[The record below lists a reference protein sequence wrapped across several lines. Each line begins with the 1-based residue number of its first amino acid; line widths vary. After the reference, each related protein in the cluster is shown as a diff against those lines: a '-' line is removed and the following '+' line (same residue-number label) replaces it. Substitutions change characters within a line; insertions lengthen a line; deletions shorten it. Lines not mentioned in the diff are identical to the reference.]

1 MLFAFRGS
9 PPTIA
14 AGLPVWVDGLDA
26 KHKGA
31 DMLKL
36 YYSKGSSAL
45 AAHILLEET
54 NAPYETQ
61 EVSIA
66 KGEHLTSEFSI
77 LSPKRRLPLLQ
88 TPDGL
93 LTENPAILEY
103 IAATHP
109 DCGLL
114 PSGAFAQAQAR
125 SLAAYLCSTV
135 HVAFAHNKRGA
146 RWSDDGP
153 AIATMQAK
161 VPDNLTAAAH
171 YLESQFPN
179 GTWALGDQYSFCD
192 PYLFLLSEWM
202 QPFELTLA
210 SFPKLAAHHAAM
222 RARPATQKAM
232 AAHGLF

>member
-1 MLFAFRGS
+1 MS
-9 PPTIA
+9 STPTIT
-14 AGLPVWVDGLDA
+14 AGLPLWVDGLDA

-61 EVSIA
+61 EVSIS
-66 KGEHLTSEFSI
+66 KGEHLTSEFSK
-77 LSPKRRLPLLQ
+77 LSPKRRLPVLE

-103 IAATHP
+103 IATTHLE
-109 DCGLL
+109 CGLM
-114 PSGAFAQAQAR
+114 PYGAFIQAQAR

-146 RWSDDGP
+146 RWTDDS
-153 AIATMQAK
+153 AAMVTMQAK

-171 YLESQFPN
+171 YLESQIPS

-192 PYLFLLSEWM
+192 PYLFLLSKWM
-202 QPFELTLA
+202 QPFDLTLA
-210 SFPKLAAHHAAM
+210 PFPKLAAHHAAM
-222 RARPATQKAM
+222 RARPATQTAL
-232 AAHGLF
+232 AAHGLA

>member
-1 MLFAFRGS
+1 
-9 PPTIA
+9 
-14 AGLPVWVDGLDA
+14 
-26 KHKGA
+26 
-31 DMLKL
+31 MLKL

-45 AAHILLEET
+45 AAHILLEES
-54 NAPYETQ
+54 NALYQTQ

-66 KGEHLTSEFSI
+66 KGEHLTPEFSI
-77 LSPKRRLPLLQ
+77 LSPKHRLPLLQ

-103 IAATHP
+103 IAAAHP

-114 PSGAFAQAQAR
+114 PSGTFAQAQAR

-146 RWSDDGP
+146 RWSDDGA
-153 AIATMQAK
+153 AIKTMQAK
-161 VPDNLTAAAH
+161 VPDNLTAAAQ
-171 YLESQFPN
+171 YLEAQFSN

-192 PYLFLLSEWM
+192 PYLFLLSKWM
-202 QPFELTLA
+202 QPVNLTLA

-232 AAHGLF
+232 VAHGLS